1 VHQLNEFPS
10 VIGADADGVRR
21 EKDNL
26 LSLPGRELDKQEGHG
41 NYVYF

>member
-10 VIGADADGVRR
+10 VIGADAGGVRW

-26 LSLPGRELDKQEGHG
+26 LSFPGRELDKQKGHG
-41 NYVYF
+41 NYE